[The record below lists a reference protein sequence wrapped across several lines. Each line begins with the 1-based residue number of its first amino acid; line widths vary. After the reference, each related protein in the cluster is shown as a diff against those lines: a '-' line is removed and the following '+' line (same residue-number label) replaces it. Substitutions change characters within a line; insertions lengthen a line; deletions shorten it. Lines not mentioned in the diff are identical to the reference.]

1 MKEIAPRYLREFKC
15 IAGACRHSCCIGWEI
30 DIDDE
35 TLENYRRVDGEFGK
49 RLAQNIADD
58 GETACFRLSEDE
70 KCPFLNEKGLCDI
83 YTELGEG
90 ALCQICT
97 DHPRFRN
104 YFSDRTELGIGLCC
118 EAACALILSQ
128 NGKWEFDT
136 LWDDGEKEECEPI
149 EDAILRLRQELFS
162 LLQEKEP
169 VSVLAEKML
178 IRPFAQKDWCAILRS
193 LEQLDP
199 RWDAQLASLS
209 QAPEAVW
216 HAEMPAFDGAFRNL
230 LCYFL
235 YRHLPSAANE
245 SALPS
250 RVAFA
255 YLAYRVIRAL
265 CANTENCTFDDL
277 AELARLYS
285 SEIEYSEDNTEALF
299 ALLED

>member
-1 MKEIAPRYLREFKC
+1 MKETAPRYMRDFKC

-30 DIDDE
+30 DIDGE
-35 TLENYRRVDGEFGK
+35 TLEAYQNVGGDFAK
-49 RLAQNIADD
+49 RLKNSIEYD
-58 GETACFRLSEDE
+58 GDCAHFRLEKDE
-70 KCPFLNEKGLCDI
+70 RCPFLNEKGLCDI
-83 YTELGEG
+83 YTELGEN

-97 DHPRFRN
+97 DHPRFRS
-104 YFSDRTELGIGLCC
+104 YFSDRIEIGLGLCC

-136 LWDDGEKEECEPI
+136 LWDDGETEEREPI
-149 EDAILRLRQELFS
+149 EDTVLRLRQELFS

-169 VSVLAEKML
+169 ISVLAEKML
-178 IRPFAQKDWCAILRS
+178 LRSFPQKDWCAVLRT

-199 RWDAQLASLS
+199 TWDTLLASLS

-230 LCYFL
+230 LRYFL
-235 YRHLPSAANE
+235 YRHLPSATHE

-277 AELARLYS
+277 AEFCRMYS

-299 ALLED
+299 AHLED